1 MRKNKIITHDGVHC
15 KIVVC
20 KTVHV
25 FSPRSLE
32 WKCPQCGAVT
42 TMLLPVTEASK
53 ETTKEAEALASQIAF
68 QVGMNVSFRSVVR
81 LASLLEWDI

>member
-1 MRKNKIITHDGVHC
+1 MGC
-15 KIVVC
+15 A
-20 KTVHV
+20 
-25 FSPRSLE
+25 SRSLE

-68 QVGMNVSFRSVVR
+68 QVGTSVSFWYIVKLV
-81 LASLLEWDI
+81 SLRERDVGLV